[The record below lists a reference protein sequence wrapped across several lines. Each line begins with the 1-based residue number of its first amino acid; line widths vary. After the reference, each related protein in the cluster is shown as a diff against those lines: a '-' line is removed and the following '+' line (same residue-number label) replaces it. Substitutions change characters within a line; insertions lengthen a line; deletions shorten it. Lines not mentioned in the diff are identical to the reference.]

1 MNHDEKKL
9 KRQLQ
14 EMQIGHAVKKEQR
27 KSAKVRRAMST
38 GAEERFDARAVLGA
52 DAEAIEDFAPRTRVR
67 AVRARVA
74 APSNTRPAQASDTVG
89 TVSAVFPGAC
99 RVRVGG
105 ADRDCR
111 LAPAIAVDQRS
122 TLAVGDAVRVSEQG
136 DVLRVEEVLPRRT
149 RLARA
154 DPSQPGLERVLAANV
169 DVVLVATAFL
179 APGVK
184 PGLIDRVLLAARD
197 AGCEAVVCV
206 NKLDLLHAGGAAASA
221 ELALL
226 APYGERGVEV
236 YQCSA
241 RTGEGLERLRS
252 RLSGSTAV
260 LVGQSGCGKTSL
272 LNALVP
278 GMALATGASRAS
290 DGKGR
295 HTTTAS
301 SLHAL
306 AHGGYLIDT
315 PGVRQWGLWD
325 AGEEAL
331 EAAFPDVSVLALGC
345 RFRDCGHGRE
355 PGCAVRAAVARGDLA
370 ASRLASYERLR
381 AGSGDD

>member
-38 GAEERFDARAVLGA
+38 GSEEERFDARAVLGA
-52 DAEAIEDFAPRTRVR
+52 DAETLADLAPRTRVR
-67 AVRARVA
+67 TVRARVA
-74 APSNTRPAQASDTVG
+74 APSSARPAQASDTVG

-99 RVRVGG
+99 RVRLGSSE
-105 ADRDCR
+105 RDCR
-111 LAPAIAVDQRS
+111 LAPTIAVDQRH

-136 DVLRVEEVLPRRT
+136 DVWRVEEVLPRRT

-169 DVVLVATAFL
+169 DIVLIATAFV

-184 PGLIDRVLLAARD
+184 PGLIDRVLLAARE
-197 AGCEAVVCV
+197 AGCEALVCV
-206 NKLDLLHAGGAAASA
+206 NKLDLLRGGERAAT

-236 YQCSA
+236 FQCSA
-241 RTGEGLERLRS
+241 RTGEGLDRLQS
-252 RLSGSTAV
+252 RLAGSTAV

-278 GMALATGASRAS
+278 GIALATGASRAS

-306 AHGGYLIDT
+306 AHGGFLIDT

-325 AGEEAL
+325 AGGEAL
-331 EAAFPDVSVLALGC
+331 EAAFPDVFALAASC
-345 RFRDCGHGRE
+345 RFRDCAHGGE

-370 ASRLASYERLR
+370 ASRLVSYERLR
-381 AGSGDD
+381 AGAEED